1 VGTLR
6 VRRVGK
12 LILAELGELLATKVK
27 DPRLRLV
34 SLTEVQV
41 SPDLRQARAYYS
53 ILDETRSGEVTQGL
67 ASALPYLQREL
78 GARLSIKFTPHLVFL
93 RDHSLARGAA
103 MDALIDQ
110 VRAQDKQAARD
121 RGEDPGE
128 EN

>member
-1 VGTLR
+1 MGTLR
-6 VRRVGK
+6 IRRVGK

-41 SPDLRQARAYYS
+41 SPDLRRARAYYS
-53 ILDETRSGEVTQGL
+53 ILDETRSEEVTRGL

-78 GARLSIKFTPHLVFL
+78 GSRLSTKFTPRLVFL

-121 RGEDPGE
+121 RGEDHGE